1 MKHIILFCVLLC
13 AYANLK
19 AQGITDGSRVNGSFQ
34 VDGQYYMPDDALGIN
49 DSVIGGRKLGL
60 NGFGKITYTLG
71 NFTAGLRYE
80 AYMTPILGF
89 DPAQEGNGFP
99 FFFVS
104 YNSELIEVTAGSF
117 YEQFGNGL
125 VLRSYEEWTLGYD
138 NAISGVKVVYKP
150 FRGVSIKGVY
160 GNQRYYW
167 EKYER
172 NKRGLVRGADAE
184 VDLNEAVGSLQSSDF
199 RVIVGASAV
208 SKFQVD
214 NDPIYNLP
222 ENVGALA
229 GRVNL
234 GWNRFNFMTEYAHK
248 INDPSVMN
256 NYIYKNGHA
265 VLSSLSYS
273 QKGLGVVLQ
282 LKRVDNMSFKSDRGI
297 NGNAL
302 DIGFIPPINRTHS
315 YSLAARYPYA
325 TQPNGEMGL
334 QFQVNYKIPKGSL
347 LGGKYGTGVAVNFSQ
362 VNDIKRTAINDSTA
376 IRMPGTLGYKSGFF
390 DVSDK
395 VFFRDLNIE
404 VDKKFNASWKAVFQ
418 YMNQYFDIET
428 LQGKAGK
435 KPVKAHIA
443 LADLTW
449 RRSSVSSLRI
459 EAQGLW
465 TKEDKGNWAGLL
477 LEYSIAPN
485 WYFTLADQ
493 YNYGNSESD
502 QRNHYYMGS
511 FGYTRQATR
520 LALTYGRQAEGVV
533 CVGGVCRQVPAT
545 SGVSLSL
552 TTNF

>member
-13 AYANLK
+13 TYTNLK

-138 NAISGVKVVYKP
+138 NAISGIKVVYKP

-184 VDLNEAVGSLQSSDF
+184 VDLNEAIGSLQSSDF

-208 SKFQVD
+208 SKYQAD

-222 ENVGALA
+222 ENVGAFA
-229 GRVNL
+229 GRLNL
-234 GWNRFNFMTEYAHK
+234 GWNRFNFMTEYAQK

-265 VLSSLSYS
+265 MLSSLSYS

-297 NGNAL
+297 SGNVL

-325 TQPNGEMGL
+325 TQPNGEMGM

-347 LGGKYGTGVAVNFSQ
+347 LGGKYGTGLAVNFSQ
-362 VNDIKRTAINDSTA
+362 VNDIKRTALNDTTPVG
-376 IRMPGTLGYKSGFF
+376 MPGTLGYSSGFF

-395 VFFRDLNIE
+395 ILFRDLNIE

-435 KPVKAHIA
+435 KPVQAHIVV
-443 LADLTW
+443 ADVTW
-449 RRSSVSSLRI
+449 RVNAVNSLRM
-459 EAQGLW
+459 EAQGMW
-465 TKEDKGNWAGLL
+465 TKEDKGDWAGLL
-477 LEYSIAPN
+477 LEYAIAPT
-485 WYFTLADQ
+485 WFFTLADQ
-493 YNYGNSESD
+493 YNYGTPDAD
-502 QRNHYYMGS
+502 QRHHYYMAS
-511 FGYTRQATR
+511 FGYTKQATR
-520 LALTYGRQAEGVV
+520 VALTYGRQPEGVI
-533 CVGGVCRQVPAT
+533 CVGGVCRQVPAA
-545 SGVSLSL
+545 SGLTLSL

>member
-13 AYANLK
+13 TYTNLK

-71 NFTAGLRYE
+71 NFSAGLRYE

-104 YNSELIEVTAGSF
+104 YNSEHIEVTAGSF

-138 NAISGVKVVYKP
+138 NAISGIKVVYKP

-184 VDLNEAVGSLQSSDF
+184 VDLNEAIGSLQSSDF

-208 SKFQVD
+208 SKYQAD

-222 ENVGALA
+222 ENVGAFA
-229 GRVNL
+229 GRLNL
-234 GWNRFNFMTEYAHK
+234 GWNRFNFMTEYAQK

-265 VLSSLSYS
+265 MLSSLSYS

-297 NGNAL
+297 SGNVL

-325 TQPNGEMGL
+325 TQPNGEMGM

-347 LGGKYGTGVAVNFSQ
+347 LGGKYGTGLAVNFSQ
-362 VNDIKRTAINDSTA
+362 VNDIKRTALNDTTPVG
-376 IRMPGTLGYKSGFF
+376 MPGTLGYSSGFF

-395 VFFRDLNIE
+395 ILFRDLNIE

-435 KPVKAHIA
+435 KPVQAHIVV
-443 LADLTW
+443 ADVTW
-449 RRSSVSSLRI
+449 RVNAVNSLRM
-459 EAQGLW
+459 EAQGMW
-465 TKEDKGNWAGLL
+465 TKEDKGDWAGLL
-477 LEYSIAPN
+477 LEYAIAPT
-485 WYFTLADQ
+485 WFFTLADQ
-493 YNYGNSESD
+493 YNYGNPDAD
-502 QRNHYYMGS
+502 QRHHYYMAS
-511 FGYTRQATR
+511 FGYTKQATR
-520 LALTYGRQAEGVV
+520 VALTYGRQPEGVI
-533 CVGGVCRQVPAT
+533 CVGGVCRQVPAA
-545 SGVSLSL
+545 SGLTLSL

>member
-1 MKHIILFCVLLC
+1 MKHFIFICIAFLASGSLLS
-13 AYANLK
+13 
-19 AQGITDGSRVNGSFQ
+19 QGITDGSRVSGSFQ
-34 VDGQYYMPDDALGIN
+34 VDGQYYMPDNALGIN
-49 DSVIGGRKLGL
+49 DSVIAGRKIGL

-71 NFTAGLRYE
+71 NFSAGLRYE

-99 FFFVS
+99 FFFIN
-104 YNSELIEVTAGSF
+104 YNSDLIEVTAGNF

-125 VLRSYEEWTLGYD
+125 ILRSYEEWTLGYD
-138 NAISGVKVVYKP
+138 NALNGLRVVYRP

-167 EKYER
+167 EKWER

-184 VDLNEAVGSLQSSDF
+184 VDLNEAVGSLQGSTL
-199 RVIVGASAV
+199 RVILGASAV
-208 SKFQVD
+208 SKYQAD

-222 ENVGALA
+222 ENVGAFA

-234 GWNRFNFMTEYAHK
+234 GFGKVNFMTEYARK

-256 NYIYKNGHA
+256 NYIYKDGEA
-265 VLSSLSYS
+265 LLSSLSYS
-273 QKGLGVVLQ
+273 QKGLGMVLQ

-297 NGNAL
+297 SGNVL

-325 TQPNGEMGL
+325 TQPNGEMGM

-347 LGGKYGTGVAVNFSQ
+347 LGGKYGTGLAVNLSQ
-362 VNDIKRTAINDSTA
+362 VNDIKRTALNDTTPVG
-376 IRMPGTLGYKSGFF
+376 MPGSLGYKSGFF

-404 VDKKFNASWKAVFQ
+404 VDKRFSSKWKAVFQ

-443 LADLTW
+443 LADVTW
-449 RRSSVSSLRI
+449 RMSSVQSLRI
-459 EAQGLW
+459 EAQGMW
-465 TKEDKGNWAGLL
+465 TKEDKGDWAALL
-477 LEYSIAPN
+477 VEYAIAPT
-485 WYFTLADQ
+485 WFFTLADQ
-493 YNYGNSESD
+493 FNYGNPDSG
-502 QRNHYYMGS
+502 QRHHYYTAS
-511 FGYTRQATR
+511 LGYTKQATR
-520 LALTYGRQAEGVV
+520 VALTFGRQAEGVI
-533 CVGGVCRQVPAT
+533 CVGGVCRQVPAA
-545 SGVSLSL
+545 SGLTLSL